1 MVEVRTLT
9 TIYVD
14 PSKKKQQT
22 VRLSDGTNGF
32 MQAKK
37 EKGGMAY
44 DFEFY
49 SHLHPSF
56 LITHAPV
63 DGAVENVDS
72 IDGQQQFKFKLD

>member
-1 MVEVRTLT
+1 
-9 TIYVD
+9 
-14 PSKKKQQT
+14 
-22 VRLSDGTNGF
+22 